1 MSNVDRYNLSP
12 DSIERARRI
21 IEILRAD
28 FGLAPGRKLV
38 IGVSGES
45 GSGKSVAASSLA
57 KELDAAGF
65 RATVIYQDDY
75 FVRPPRT
82 NHEFRLLDI
91 EANVGPHEV
100 QLGLIGEHI
109 AAFRAGRDVVA
120 PLVDYPGN
128 RFVTQPLALGSS
140 DVLVV
145 EGTYILAL
153 EELDVRIFCS
163 ATHEQT
169 RERRRARA
177 RDIDDPVI
185 DRILDLEHRII
196 APLGAGADLEIDA
209 ELQLHRR
216 SRGR

>member
-1 MSNVDRYNLSP
+1 
-12 DSIERARRI
+12 
-21 IEILRAD
+21 
-28 FGLAPGRKLV
+28 
-38 IGVSGES
+38 
-45 GSGKSVAASSLA
+45 
-57 KELDAAGF
+57 
-65 RATVIYQDDY
+65 
-75 FVRPPRT
+75 
-82 NHEFRLLDI
+82 
-91 EANVGPHEV
+91 
-100 QLGLIGEHI
+100 
-109 AAFRAGRDVVA
+109 
-120 PLVDYPGN
+120 
-128 RFVTQPLALGSS
+128 
-140 DVLVV
+140 VLVV